1 MEKLPS
7 VVADIMSHPVIT
19 VDVGVNIRDV
29 ALLMTDKGVGCL
41 IIVERGR
48 PLGIVTKSDIIRRV
62 VSSCKDPCIVK
73 VEDVMSKPLITI
85 GRDINI
91 LEAMRKMREHSI
103 TQIVVMEDGNLAGIV
118 AKRDVIRGVSIAS
131 VESFSSLRP
140 RHELVEE
147 QSASHSYTYMGDSV
161 EMSSDSS
168 YADIIKEKRN
178 VLLAVLMLPVV
189 GMVISMLLIFWRFP
203 HMIGTAIPIIFI
215 IMIQYVLLVGWINK
229 KIDVI

>member
-147 QSASHSYTYMGDSV
+147 QSASHSYTGMEASV